1 LKNHKYL
8 TFKNKTLKIMKART
22 MQTILLI
29 GGALTLSG
37 ALITSCKKSS
47 SGGGGTKVVV
57 PTNPGGYDSS
67 AQIQPSALLSYFPFN
82 GSFNDTK
89 GGLVAQSPA
98 NPGYSAPTFGTGMTS
113 GTQAYQGSGASYLLV
128 PLGSEASEFA
138 GTSFQSFTVSLWI
151 NEPQEPIYAPSGYYT
166 AGQGPEGVFFMYDA
180 GSPAH
185 QDLLH
190 MDIEPYAPNS
200 PDTMSLN
207 AGFTATGLTTTG
219 PYAGSTPG
227 GTEGVVPN
235 GRLDTAF
242 NKWTHIVMTYQAS
255 SSDYTLYENGTAIFA
270 NSAWS
275 TYAAGP
281 APVQILTGPIGG
293 TGTVPLGPLNYT
305 PAPAGFIIGAWP
317 GNASVGGADTSA
329 YTGSFKGAM
338 QHLRIYNTALDA
350 SDVKSLYIL
359 EKVGL

>member
-1 LKNHKYL
+1 
-8 TFKNKTLKIMKART
+8 MKARN

-29 GGALTLSG
+29 GGALIFSG
-37 ALITSCKKSS
+37 SIITSCKKSS
-47 SGGGGTKVVV
+47 SSGGGTKVVV

-67 AQIQPSALLSYFPFN
+67 AQIQPTALVSYFSFN
-82 GSFNDTK
+82 GTFNDSK
-89 GGLVAQSPA
+89 GGLVAQPSS
-98 NPGYSAPTFGTGMTS
+98 SAPTFTTGMT
-113 GTQAYQGSGASYLLV
+113 GQAYQGNGSSYLLV
-128 PLGSEASEFA
+128 PLGSAASNFA
-138 GTSFQSFTVSLWI
+138 GTSFTSVTVSLWI
-151 NEPQEPIYAPSGYYT
+151 NEPQEQIYAPSGYYT
-166 AGQGPEGVFFMYDA
+166 PGQGPEGVFFMYDA
-180 GSPAH
+180 ASPAH

-190 MDIEPYAPNS
+190 MDIEPFAPTTQ
-200 PDTMSLN
+200 DTMSLN

-219 PYAGSTPG
+219 EYAGSTTG

-235 GRLDTAF
+235 ARLDTAI
-242 NKWTHIVMTYQAS
+242 NKWTHIVMTYSGS
-255 SSDYTLYENGTAIFA
+255 SSDYTLYENGTAVFA

-281 APVQILTGPIGG
+281 TPVQILTGG
-293 TGTVPLGPLNYT
+293 TGDAGSEGLGPLNYT
-305 PAPAGFIIGAWP
+305 PAPAGFVIGAWP
-317 GNASVGGADTSA
+317 GNAHVGGADTSQ